1 MRIFLMGVDVNG
13 KVVCGKGDFQ
23 DVKLT
28 DLFTEQ
34 NWDDLKRDFG
44 YVCELHDDWAVF
56 EARDGK
62 RKYGVQV
69 ICTETNGDGDVSRI
83 RYSKNEE
90 GEIRLHGWYDEY
102 NVYEGDFG
110 EDSDPN
116 FDELLLL

>member
-1 MRIFLMGVDVNG
+1 MRIFLVNVDVNG

-23 DVKLT
+23 DVKLSE
-28 DLFTEQ
+28 LFSEQ

-44 YVCELHDDWAVF
+44 HVCELNDEWAVF

-69 ICTETNGDGDVSRI
+69 IHREIDRDVSRI

-90 GEIRLHGWYDEY
+90 GEIQLCGWYDEY
-102 NVYEGDFG
+102 GVYEGDFG
-110 EDSDPN
+110 EDCDLN
-116 FDELLLL
+116 FIEQEL